1 MLRALLASH
10 AFAAL
15 LLIAG
20 CQSQPGSTTFENQ
33 PAAVPSATVTVEASP
48 EPTDPYAELNAAR
61 IASLDDRLAQKRVQT
76 LLPDPRQAL
85 DLQQTR

>member
-1 MLRALLASH
+1 MRETYSNN
-10 AFAAL
+10 
-15 LLIAG
+15 AG
-20 CQSQPGSTTFENQ
+20 DKLC
-33 PAAVPSATVTVEASP
+33 VPR
-48 EPTDPYAELNAAR
+48 ELNAAR